1 MANVIKK
8 HELFPTVIHEFVYN
22 ADEKLI
28 NAVKN
33 VDLVK
38 DNPTYNPYYTN
49 QSINRMLHKE
59 KDFSDLTKKIL
70 DTTHDVCEFYSYAY
84 DSLEITNLWVNFAS
98 KGTTHN
104 PHTHSNNLFSGVW
117 YPFKNTSKTPIIFI
131 DPRAQNAQW
140 SPKKRKTN
148 DYTGTLVS
156 FSNKKNLGLIFP
168 SWLMHYVPPAV
179 GNRVS
184 VSWNVLIRGDY
195 GEPNTLQNAS
205 I

>member
-49 QSINRMLHKE
+49 QSIKRMLHKE

-117 YPFKNTSKTPIIFI
+117 YPFVNTSQTPIMFL
-131 DPRAQNAQW
+131 DPRPSNGIWAPRRNKANELTATIRAFME
-140 SPKKRKTN
+140 KK
-148 DYTGTLVS
+148 
-156 FSNKKNLGLIFP
+156 I
-168 SWLMHYVPPAV
+168 W
-179 GNRVS
+179 
-184 VSWNVLIRGDY
+184 VLFFQHG
-195 GEPNTLQNAS
+195 
-205 I
+205 

>member
-8 HELFPTVIHEFVYN
+8 HELFPTVIHEFVYS
-22 ADEKLI
+22 ADKKLI

-117 YPFKNTSKTPIIFI
+117 YPFENTSQTPIMFQ
-131 DPRAQNAQW
+131 DPRPAAGVLLPNVKRHNKYTGSIISMQ
-140 SPKKRKTN
+140 PKK
-148 DYTGTLVS
+148 GM
-156 FSNKKNLGLIFP
+156 GLFFP
-168 SWLMHYVPPAV
+168 SWLSHYVPPSLE
-179 GNRVS
+179 NRIS
-184 VSWNVLIRGDY
+184 LSWNIILRGNY
-195 GEPNTLQNAS
+195 GEPNALQNAH

>member
-117 YPFKNTSKTPIIFI
+117 YPFENTSQTPIMFQ
-131 DPRAQNAQW
+131 DPRPACNIMIPYTFNRIPLNSIITHIQVQLSLCNQ
-140 SPKKRKTN
+140 KKVWG
-148 DYTGTLVS
+148 YS
-156 FSNKKNLGLIFP
+156 FHLG
-168 SWLMHYVPPAV
+168 
-179 GNRVS
+179 
-184 VSWNVLIRGDY
+184 
-195 GEPNTLQNAS
+195 
-205 I
+205 